1 MELNS
6 GIPSN
11 MAGNG
16 GSGTTAG
23 EIINMVALRKAM
35 VNFLAIMKAKVNV
48 RCCGYAV
55 ALPA

>member
-1 MELNS
+1 
-6 GIPSN
+6 

-35 VNFLAIMKAKVNV
+35 VNFLAIMKAEVNV